1 MKEKSRRELVRSRS
15 FQRINGLTQ
24 RTPVHKIT
32 TRFNAKKESI
42 FILDSKSD
50 KYHYTEWAQNGFERQ
65 DISHG
70 VQRCPTLSHV
80 VPRCPTL
87 SHVVQRC
94 PTVTYGAAQSVSS
107 KILFAAF
114 GDTNRTAAQFL
125 AWYRFPKINPRIN
138 FLENDANYQVSPRGG
153 DYARDPPMGYLS
165 LYIHLDIQ
173 PIGRMSRYDST

>member
-1 MKEKSRRELVRSRS
+1 MKEKSRREFVRSRS

-94 PTVTYGAAQSVSS
+94 PTLSNVVPRCPTLSHGDLRCSPVCIIHNSV
-107 KILFAAF
+107 
-114 GDTNRTAAQFL
+114 
-125 AWYRFPKINPRIN
+125 
-138 FLENDANYQVSPRGG
+138 RGIWRYKP
-153 DYARDPPMGYLS
+153 DCCVVLS
-165 LYIHLDIQ
+165 LASFSKD
-173 PIGRMSRYDST
+173 

>member
-70 VQRCPTLSHV
+70 VQRCPTVSHG
-80 VPRCPTL
+80 VPRCPTVL
-87 SHVVQRC
+87 SHGVPRCPTVSNVVQRC
-94 PTVTYGAAQSVSS
+94 PTVSIVVQRCPTMSHVAVQSRSS
-107 KILFAAF
+107 KILLAAF
-114 GDTNRTAAQFL
+114 GDPTRTGA
-125 AWYRFPKINPRIN
+125 
-138 FLENDANYQVSPRGG
+138 
-153 DYARDPPMGYLS
+153 
-165 LYIHLDIQ
+165 
-173 PIGRMSRYDST
+173 